1 MQWEGR
7 EKEME
12 EESEMILQVVLKK
25 VMRRASPANF
35 GSEVSSVK
43 KMEIFFG
50 HIDCLPKPTSLS
62 RNCVWC
68 VHVCTIKVPFLEIQ

>member
-25 VMRRASPANF
+25 VMRRASSANF
-35 GSEVSSVK
+35 DSEVSSVK
-43 KMEIFFG
+43 KMEI
-50 HIDCLPKPTSLS
+50 SLVTLIAYLS
-62 RNCVWC
+62 LL
-68 VHVCTIKVPFLEIQ
+68 PFLEIVCGVYMYVP

>member
-1 MQWEGR
+1 MEGRRDGRQWEGW

-12 EESEMILQVVLKK
+12 EESEMTLQVVLKK

-43 KMEIFFG
+43 KMEI
-50 HIDCLPKPTSLS
+50 SLVTLIAYLS
-62 RNCVWC
+62 LL
-68 VHVCTIKVPFLEIQ
+68 PFLEIVCGVYMYVP